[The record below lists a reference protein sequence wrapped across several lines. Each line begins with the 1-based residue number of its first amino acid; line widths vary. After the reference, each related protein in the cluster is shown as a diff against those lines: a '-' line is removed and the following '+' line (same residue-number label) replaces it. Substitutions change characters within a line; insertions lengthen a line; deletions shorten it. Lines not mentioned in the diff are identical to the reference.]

1 MMTGDC
7 RRKGCVAARPS
18 SGWPKPPGMIDRE
31 SIVSRVTA
39 SRRGFLSSVV
49 AGAAATAA
57 LFPTVRSTAAELTR
71 GFEKTLRSY
80 ATGEEINRQKNIWVM
95 EVEMKPMRMVFV
107 DTVDPKTGAKKKEQV
122 WYLAYRAINRTL
134 VNRKEGDDTA
144 PVNDE
149 EPRPG
154 PDKFIPALSLV
165 TYDNPQTEIP
175 VSVHEDVI
183 LPEAMKQVNRI
194 ERRSSDEPVFLN
206 SVQVAQ
212 DLPAAVPPGTTDEK
226 WIYGVAMF
234 KGVDP
239 NTDYFKVILRGFS
252 NGYIKEDGPDGMPVV
267 KRKVGVQKFIRRG
280 DRFDPNQA
288 EFQFDDVPK
297 WEYQPDKEKAAK

>member
-1 MMTGDC
+1 
-7 RRKGCVAARPS
+7 
-18 SGWPKPPGMIDRE
+18 MIDRE
-31 SIVSRVTA
+31 SIVSRVIA

-49 AGAAATAA
+49 AGAAVGAA
-57 LFPTVRSTAAELTR
+57 LLPTGHVRAAELTR
-71 GFEKTLRSY
+71 GFERTLRSY

-107 DTVDPKTGAKKKEQV
+107 DTVDPKTGEKKKEQV
-122 WYLAYRAINRTL
+122 WYLAYRAINRPL

-144 PVNDE
+144 AVNDE

-154 PDKFIPALSLV
+154 PDKFIPALTLV

-175 VSVHEDVI
+175 VATHDDVI
-183 LPEAMKQVNRI
+183 SPDAMKQINRI
-194 ERRSSDEPVFLN
+194 ERRYSEDPMFLN
-206 SVQVAQ
+206 SVQVTQ
-212 DLPAAVPPGTTDEK
+212 DLPAPIPPGTTDEK
-226 WIYGVAMF
+226 WIYGVATF

-239 NTDYFKVILRGFS
+239 NTDFFKVILRGFS

-288 EFQFDDVPK
+288 EFLFDEMPK
-297 WEYQPDKEKAAK
+297 WEYQPDKERAAK